1 MKKIKTLVLT
11 LVLMLSTFC
20 VASCATIDQV
30 KDWTKDT
37 WNKLIGNE
45 TEPEI
50 VFVDDYDIPAVR
62 IGVEYNFEPYFTKEE
77 GTTYTMTAKYLDD
90 ELNEI
95 DLDVNGFTF
104 VQNEFSDVF
113 VTITATK
120 GDTVYTGEVTIP
132 MDTTYD
138 STDYWV
144 VDSLYADSAMTKSL
158 NYLPAY
164 RTSMDSLTSVKFS
177 YRGNA
182 KKDSPVSAIS
192 LMDWPNNSRL
202 TVSDWSN
209 AVITLDVYN
218 TSEKDIA
225 LGFIMN
231 HSSGIS
237 YSFDQCEKFIC
248 KPNEWTH
255 IDYSL
260 KALNLTEEFVFNADW
275 DLSDRII
282 IQTVY
287 DGAKEDSIYSY
298 SFYVDNVDI
307 CDYSE
312 EKFPN
317 LDTTT
322 YKEYEDFF
330 TKDPNLS
337 GVVNND
343 YENKKEAADLH
354 NTTELVEYSNRSIK
368 FVLSED
374 GSEASGFLHSFI
386 GGHPTGWMPMDITD
400 ATLSFYIRTVNAD
413 NTFALKFE
421 SDYNVFAEPIVIDLT
436 KDSGEGWT
444 VTEENGWYKVAID
457 VAQTNVETAL
467 VRMDFIRTMRLYFS
481 NEAAQAGSESAIY
494 LDTLKLE
501 GWKVTEVYGDE
512 EIEWDTKSPYTAAE
526 DHDMFSTDENLV
538 FNVNYERVDTLSTAD
553 INERMDNSSYSY
565 KLTLSANGDNATA
578 TVDSFFTGKPM
589 DWTIMDITNATVSF
603 GVKNVN
609 VDNVF
614 YVSFASD
621 YNENGL
627 ILGAKVTIDLSQAS
641 GEGWTI
647 TQLENGWCLV
657 TLDIKNADITDEVL
671 GVTKDFIKIM
681 HIEFSNT
688 TATAGSE
695 SAVYLDNLNV
705 VGAVPTSAALD
716 EETPWETKSPYVNYV
731 VTFKNADGS
740 IISQTNYHYGD
751 TVVEP
756 ENPSMPGGENEC
768 TFTFLGWDYTVTAV
782 NCDATYTA
790 TYSLTNMS
798 DLWNCTLEN
807 GGIDSITNDTE
818 VKSENSSYSLNIVEP
833 ITSGNLPYFALTL
846 DKTYD
851 LTGKCIVFDFKDIAK
866 DGWLVGF
873 DFVNNGSKVGLWNM
887 HTLKSG
893 EKSASH
899 KCEDLGDGWL
909 RVYVYVDELSS
920 SMNGVTAIYFTL
932 NASDGSGELNLH
944 FDNLHF
950 EEKPEISTYIITF
963 KDYDGRVISSA
974 EYEEGATVVVPAN
987 PTREAIAGECTYTFA
1002 GWDYAVTAANC
1013 DATYTAT
1020 YTLTNV
1026 LDLWNGNVENGGI
1039 DSLTND
1045 TEVKS
1050 ENSAHSLKIVEAI
1063 SSGNLPYFAITLDKN
1078 YDLTGKYMVFDTNI
1092 SKDGWL
1098 VVFDF
1103 VNNGAKLGLWN
1114 MLTLKSGTAESTH
1127 KCEDL
1132 GNGWIRVYVDADV
1145 LNGSLNS
1152 VSKIY
1157 VTLNASDGS
1166 GALNLHFDNLH
1177 FEEKPEIPTYTI
1189 TFKDYDGRVISSAEY
1204 DEGATVVVPE
1214 NPTRDGAGEC
1224 TYTFAGWDYEVT
1236 AANCDATYTA
1246 TYTVANV
1253 LDLWN
1258 CPVENGG
1265 IDTIANDTEVKSENS
1280 AHSLKI
1286 VEAISS
1292 GNLPYF
1298 ALTLD
1303 KTYDLTGKYMVFD
1316 ANISKDGWLVV
1327 FDFVNNGAKLGLWN
1341 MLTLKS
1347 GTAESTHKCEDLG
1360 NGWIRVYVD
1369 ADVLND
1375 SLNNVSKIYVT
1386 LNASDGSGTLT
1397 VNFDNLHFE
1406 NKPTTPTPEEPET
1419 PNPEEPEVP
1428 DVTLTETDD
1437 SIGACGLVAV
1447 NGGSASIV
1455 TDTVS
1460 SNSEKS
1466 AKFNVPA
1473 NNSGVWWNYD
1483 VDVTSVLGGGLNL
1496 VGKTITFDVKIVGN
1510 MTWVGFTV
1518 ADGNG
1523 TYATPNGEGYAWM
1536 NLSNGWSGFG
1546 MSITAIEN
1554 GWFRVSLT
1562 PDTSFSGAS
1571 GNLTKLRF
1579 LVNPQDANEASMYVD
1594 NLYLGDAEK
1603 YQEPTRSEA
1612 DDAIGACGLVA
1623 VNGGTMTV
1631 DTSVVSVNSEKSVKC
1646 TVPAGNSGV
1655 WWNYDISL
1663 VEANGGAVNLSGKT
1677 ITFDLKIVG
1686 SMSLV
1691 GFTVEGNGA
1700 YAQPDGEGYVWTNLT
1715 DGWGADKGWV
1725 VTAMDNG
1732 WFRVSFTADTKFSGC
1747 SGNITKLRFLVNP
1760 STADEASMY
1769 IDNLYL
1775 A

>member
-1 MKKIKTLVLT
+1 MKRIKTIVLA
-11 LVLMLSTFC
+11 LLLMLSALC
-20 VASCATIDQV
+20 LVACGSSKEEKT
-30 KDWTKDT
+30 
-37 WNKLIGNE
+37 
-45 TEPEI
+45 EI
-50 VFVDDYDIPAVR
+50 VFADDYDIPAVR
-62 IGVEYNFEPYFTKEE
+62 IGVEYNFEPYFTKVK

-138 STDYWV
+138 PTDYWV
-144 VDSLYADSAMTKSL
+144 VDSLYADPTMTKSL
-158 NYLPAY
+158 NYLPTY

-177 YRGNA
+177 YKGKA
-182 KKDSPVSAIS
+182 KKDYPVSAIS

-218 TSEKDIA
+218 TSEKDIT

-282 IQTVY
+282 LQTIY
-287 DGAKEDSIYSY
+287 DGAKEDGSIYSY

-312 EKFPN
+312 KKFPN

-343 YENKKEAADLH
+343 YENKKEASDLH

-374 GSEASGFLHSFI
+374 GSVTSGFLHSFI

-413 NTFALKFE
+413 NMFMLKFE
-421 SDYNVFAEPIVIDLT
+421 SDYNVFANPIVIDLT
-436 KDSGEGWT
+436 KNSGEGWT
-444 VTEENGWYKVAID
+444 VTEENGWYKVVID
-457 VAQTNVETAL
+457 VDQTNVETAL
-467 VRMDFIRTMRLYFS
+467 VRMNFIRLMRLYFS
-481 NEAAQAGSESAIY
+481 NTTAQSGSESAIY

-512 EIEWDTKSPYTAAE
+512 EIEWNTKSPYTAAE

-538 FNVNYERVDTLSTAD
+538 FNVNYKRVDTTSTAD

-603 GVKNVN
+603 GVKSVN
-609 VDNVF
+609 IDNVF

-627 ILGAKVTIDLSQAS
+627 ILGAKVAIDLSQAS
-641 GEGWTI
+641 GEGWTV

-657 TLDIKNADITDEVL
+657 TLDIKNANITDEVL

-681 HIEFSNT
+681 HIEFNNT

-695 SAVYLDNLNV
+695 SAVYLDNLNM

-716 EETPWETKSPYVNYV
+716 EENPWETKSPYVNYV

-740 IISQTNYHYGD
+740 IISQANYHYGD
-751 TVVEP
+751 TVVVP
-756 ENPSMPGGENEC
+756 ENPSMPSGENEC
-768 TFTFLGWDYTVTAV
+768 TFTFLGWDYEVTAA

-790 TYSLTNMS
+790 TYSMTS
-798 DLWNCTLEN
+798 VKDLWNCAVEN
-807 GGIDSITNDTE
+807 GGIDSIANDTE
-818 VKSENSSYSLNIVEP
+818 VKSENSNYSLKIVEP
-833 ITSGNLPYFALTL
+833 ITSGNLPYFAITL
-846 DKTYD
+846 DKAYD

-887 HTLKSG
+887 HVLKSG

-909 RVYVYVDELSS
+909 RVYIYVDELSS

-950 EEKPEISTYIITF
+950 EEKTEIS
-963 KDYDGRVISSA
+963 
-974 EYEEGATVVVPAN
+974 
-987 PTREAIAGECTYTFA
+987 
-1002 GWDYAVTAANC
+1002 
-1013 DATYTAT
+1013 
-1020 YTLTNV
+1020 
-1026 LDLWNGNVENGGI
+1026 
-1039 DSLTND
+1039 
-1045 TEVKS
+1045 
-1050 ENSAHSLKIVEAI
+1050 
-1063 SSGNLPYFAITLDKN
+1063 
-1078 YDLTGKYMVFDTNI
+1078 
-1092 SKDGWL
+1092 
-1098 VVFDF
+1098 
-1103 VNNGAKLGLWN
+1103 
-1114 MLTLKSGTAESTH
+1114 
-1127 KCEDL
+1127 
-1132 GNGWIRVYVDADV
+1132 
-1145 LNGSLNS
+1145 
-1152 VSKIY
+1152 
-1157 VTLNASDGS
+1157 
-1166 GALNLHFDNLH
+1166 
-1177 FEEKPEIPTYTI
+1177 TYTI

-1236 AANCDATYTA
+1236 AVNCDATYTA
-1246 TYTVANV
+1246 TYTLANV

-1258 CPVENGG
+1258 CNVENGG
-1265 IDTIANDTEVKSENS
+1265 IDSIANDTEVKSENS

-1286 VEAISS
+1286 VEPISS

-1298 ALTLD
+1298 VITLD
-1303 KTYDLTGKYMVFD
+1303 KNYDLTGKYMVFD
-1316 ANISKDGWLVV
+1316 TNISKDGWLVV
-1327 FDFVNNGAKLGLWN
+1327 FDFVNNGTKLGLWN

-1369 ADVLND
+1369 ANVLND
-1375 SLNNVSKIYVT
+1375 SLNSVSKIYIT

-1406 NKPTTPTPEEPET
+1406 NKSTTPTPEEPE
-1419 PNPEEPEVP
+1419 VP
-1428 DVTLTETDD
+1428 GDALTEADD
-1437 SIGACGLVAV
+1437 SIGVCGLVAV

-1483 VDVTSVLGGGLNL
+1483 VDVKSVLGGGLNF
-1496 VGKTITFDVKIVGN
+1496 VGKTVTFDVKIVGN

-1523 TYATPNGEGYAWM
+1523 TYATPNGESYAWM

-1562 PDTSFSGAS
+1562 PDTSFGGAS

-1594 NLYLGDAEK
+1594 NLYLGDVEK
-1603 YQEPTRSEA
+1603 YQEPTRTEA
-1612 DDAIGACGLVA
+1612 DDSIGACGLIA
-1623 VNGGTMTV
+1623 VNGGTMAF
-1631 DTSVVSVNSEKSVKC
+1631 DTSVVSKDSQKSVKC
-1646 TVPAGNSGV
+1646 NVPAGNNNV
-1655 WWNYDISL
+1655 YWNYDLSL
-1663 VEANGGAVNLSGKT
+1663 REANDGAVNLTGKT
-1677 ITFDLKIVG
+1677 ITFDVKIVG
-1686 SMSLV
+1686 NMTLV
-1691 GFTVEGNGA
+1691 GFTVADANGN

-1725 VTAMDNG
+1725 VKALGDG
-1732 WFRVSFTADTKFSGC
+1732 WFRVSFTVDTKFSAC
-1747 SGNITKLRFLVNP
+1747 SNNVAILRFLVNP
-1760 STADEASMY
+1760 QDGNEASLY
-1769 IDNLYL
+1769 VDNLYL
-1775 A
+1775 Q